1 MGVEPA
7 SLKQTIMGDAPDAA
21 AVKEAFLFFD
31 KEGKEFLTSEEFIK
45 MVQSLGQ
52 TPTKAQLTKLLEEHA
67 PNNEVKMDAVEKMM
81 PEIAKT
87 KKTRKEVLDA
97 FRVFDNRSDDHIT
110 VDNFRQ
116 MMGQVGEKL
125 DAKEVDEAVAKA
137 LEVAAGETENVPA
150 IKYPDYVDWMMG
162 KE

>member
-1 MGVEPA
+1 
-7 SLKQTIMGDAPDAA
+7 MGDAPDAA

-31 KEGKEFLTSEEFIK
+31 KEGKEYLTHDEFTK

-52 TPTKAQLTKLLEEHA
+52 TPTVAQLKKLLEEHA
-67 PNNEVKMDAVEKMM
+67 SSGEVKMDAVDKMM

-125 DAKEVDEAVAKA
+125 QAKEVDEAVAKA
-137 LEVAAGETENVPA
+137 LEVAAGETEGVQA
-150 IKYPDYVDWMMG
+150 IKYPLYVDWMMG

>member
-1 MGVEPA
+1 MGEPA

-31 KEGKEFLTSEEFIK
+31 KEGKEFLNHEEFIK

-52 TPTKAQLTKLLEEHA
+52 TPTKAQLKVLLEERA

-87 KKTRKEVLDA
+87 KRRGKKSLMPSGCLTTDRT
-97 FRVFDNRSDDHIT
+97 IT
-110 VDNFRQ
+110 SQ
-116 MMGQVGEKL
+116 
-125 DAKEVDEAVAKA
+125 
-137 LEVAAGETENVPA
+137 
-150 IKYPDYVDWMMG
+150 
-162 KE
+162 